1 MKSTILKN
9 ILIALSMWFSATS
22 LCAQIL
28 LEGTTQET
36 PIEIKTDECYLLP
49 SDFSNAHFT
58 FKSETDGLLYLT
70 MSKPL
75 RIFGEEG
82 PLPIFDKQCIQGI
95 EAGKVYNFYNSTTWG
110 DSITMTTS
118 FVPGEPYLPVSLV
131 STSLSDGSTYH
142 TTQQDGDITFSF
154 NVNIDAI
161 SVKSKVT
168 LENGET
174 LHLNNYRISE
184 DYNTQGTNYVL
195 QFAATYESLIKDGK
209 LKKGDSFKITLSN
222 ITSTAHTKNSYE
234 GEITLNLKA
243 SGEATKLTHINK
255 TDKLLSYYMPGD
267 AAGLITLTFSTPVT
281 CTSKNAVLAYGDRE
295 SGTWQEIKIP
305 YTILENT
312 ITWNIQGIHLS
323 NIPTDDEGNKYVSI
337 SLKNICDSEGFPIES
352 NAEGTTGTILF
363 SYLIETM
370 DINIYSDF
378 LPIAGSNIDQV
389 REIEIWISAGKYI
402 TFDGVKITYKK
413 DGQNKEEN
421 IPIEKL
427 RQEDDPYSDTDLLIY
442 VPIEDLNFDA
452 GEVTLELTG
461 ISAANGTNPEIKVS
475 YVSTGK
481 GESSISSIST
491 SRPDVQATYLLDGT
505 PTTTNPVKKGIYLQK
520 MSNGNVHKII
530 IY

>member
-1 MKSTILKN
+1 MKSTIFKI
-9 ILIALSMWFSATS
+9 ILIGFSVWFNSTF
-22 LCAQIL
+22 LCAQTPL
-28 LEGTTQET
+28 AGTT
-36 PIEIKTDECYLLP
+36 PDSPMEIKVDECYLFP
-49 SDFSNAHFT
+49 TDFSNAYFT
-58 FKSETDGLLYLT
+58 FQSETDGLLYLT

-110 DSITMTTS
+110 DSITMATS

-161 SVKSKVT
+161 SVKSIVT

-209 LKKGDSFKITLSN
+209 LKKGDFFKITLSN
-222 ITSTAHTKNSYE
+222 IISTTHAENSYE
-234 GEITLNLKA
+234 GEIVLNLKA
-243 SGEATKLTHINK
+243 SGEATKLTHVSQ

-281 CTSKNAVLAYGDRE
+281 CTSENAVLAYGDRE
-295 SGTWQEIKIP
+295 SGTWKEVKIP
-305 YTILENT
+305 YTVSENT

-323 NIPTDDEGNKYVSI
+323 NVPTDDEGNKYVSI

-389 REIEIWISAGKYI
+389 KEIEIWISAGKYI
-402 TFDGVKITYKK
+402 TFDGVKITYQK
-413 DGQNKEEN
+413 DGQNTEEN
-421 IPIEKL
+421 IPLEKL
-427 RQEDDPYSDTDLLIY
+427 RIEDDPYSDTDLLIY
-442 VPIEDLNFDA
+442 IPIEDLTFDA
-452 GEVTLELTG
+452 GEVILELTG
-461 ISAANGTNPEIKVS
+461 VSAANGTNPEIRVS
-475 YVSTGK
+475 YVSAGK
-481 GESSISSIST
+481 GGSYISSSST
-491 SRPDVQATYLLDGT
+491 TCPYVLATYLLDGT
-505 PTTTNPVKKGIYLQK
+505 PTTTHPIKKGIYLQK
-520 MSNGNVHKII
+520 MSNGKVLKLII
-530 IY
+530 H